1 MPYKPNENA
10 NSTFSTAPT
19 TTTVYLSN
27 IFIYKKANAVRV
39 KNRYAFKVLSTGCEK
54 DFVHQGLTFL

>member
-1 MPYKPNENA
+1 MSQVPNENA

-39 KNRYAFKVLSTGCEK
+39 KSRYAFKVLSTGC
-54 DFVHQGLTFL
+54 TFRNTKINL